1 MEFLT
6 ISTSKVNIGERER
19 EGGNI
24 ESVRG
29 ECVREREGDIESV
42 RGECVREREG
52 GYRECE
58 GRMLERKRGGI

>member
-1 MEFLT
+1 MFLT

-19 EGGNI
+19 ERGNI

-42 RGECVREREG
+42 RGECVRERE
-52 GYRECE
+52 CE
-58 GRMLERKRGGI
+58 GRMLERRRGGI